1 MRFAD
6 TGTRQDMV
14 AIDPAKIHI
23 EANHNPRDYSL
34 PENRAHLDNLKASI
48 KVQGVIQ
55 PLWVRWEK
63 GTEKVFLVDGEC
75 RLKAVR
81 ELIFEGNE
89 IKSVPTKLVQAGNEI
104 ERKLLALTAN
114 SGKPLTK
121 WESGATYKLLT
132 GWGWSEADIAAR
144 VGVTPRYV
152 REAIELGDAPQAVKA
167 MMSSG
172 QITTRVALNTV
183 RTAGDAAPAVLTEK
197 ISAAAGSVV
206 KAERITKEG
215 EFIKIINMI
224 LLDTKDEFEAN
235 EKAAPADQC
244 EHVAVR
250 VKHLKK
256 LFALL

>member
-1 MRFAD
+1 
-6 TGTRQDMV
+6 
-14 AIDPAKIHI
+14 
-23 EANHNPRDYSL
+23 
-34 PENRAHLDNLKASI
+34 
-48 KVQGVIQ
+48 
-55 PLWVRWEK
+55 
-63 GTEKVFLVDGEC
+63 
-75 RLKAVR
+75 
-81 ELIFEGNE
+81 
-89 IKSVPTKLVQAGNEI
+89 
-104 ERKLLALTAN
+104 
-114 SGKPLTK
+114 
-121 WESGATYKLLT
+121 
-132 GWGWSEADIAAR
+132 
-144 VGVTPRYV
+144 
-152 REAIELGDAPQAVKA
+152 
-167 MMSSG
+167 MSSG

-206 KAERITKEG
+206 KANRITKEG